1 MRFYII
7 NNQYSSRFPKNL
19 NFSQQLVSPN
29 SVQAAGGE
37 KDEDDLSWLP
47 ARSLSLHEKKSSK
60 LDSEE
65 TLSSCNAIHAQLERE
80 IERQRRERVA
90 REAFEKEQGMKKRSA
105 INLST
110 RQNFSQKISKILP
123 EEAALLKAKKKLSEI
138 EKLEGELACR
148 SHLSSLDVLQAR
160 KVASKGEVVAE
171 LSILERE
178 AEAARQREQKC
189 SMEKKIE
196 KRLKELSP
204 GRQKI
209 GSKPGSAKKERS
221 GRKVPVL
228 DSAQKKSNFFELRPK
243 DFQASLG
250 GEIVSTAEEAT
261 SIVSEETFSW
271 AEKLRLPMEDN
282 MEEKKH
288 CVATNSSSSASSSE
302 KKKGTLFFSGS
313 KGAGKAI
320 FNEKGPVQRAGLG
333 FENVIP
339 KQRRCASNSRLKD
352 DSFARKVHAA
362 KTAPKKGKGKK
373 SAAGKGRWE
382 TLPDAGV
389 NMFAFEARKD
399 LLFVPPPP
407 NSSNNSGGCNA
418 LLKEVAQ
425 LQTNWSQNHTS
436 SGPFAEELANNLNAF
451 GNTNGGGMTDLFM
464 QNRVD
469 IGGMPFLTFP
479 PTTDKT
485 DWDVS
490 WSA

>member
-7 NNQYSSRFPKNL
+7 NNQGSSRFPKKL

-29 SVQAAGGE
+29 SVQAGGE
-37 KDEDDLSWLP
+37 KDEDDFSWLP

-60 LDSEE
+60 LFKKDSEE

-123 EEAALLKAKKKLSEI
+123 EEAALLKAKKKLGEI
-138 EKLEGELACR
+138 EKLEVELR
-148 SHLSSLDVLQAR
+148 GKKGDVLQNK

-171 LSILERE
+171 LSVLERE

-196 KRLKELSP
+196 KRLRELSP

-221 GRKVPVL
+221 GRKVPFL
-228 DSAQKKSNFFELRPK
+228 DSAQKKFFELRPE

-250 GEIVSTAEEAT
+250 GKIVSTAEEAT
-261 SIVSEETFSW
+261 NIKVSEETFSW
-271 AEKLRLPMEDN
+271 AEKLRLPMED
-282 MEEKKH
+282 MEDASLEKKT
-288 CVATNSSSSASSSE
+288 VSME
-302 KKKGTLFFSGS
+302 KKKGTLFLSDS

-320 FNEKGPVQRAGLG
+320 FNEKGPVTQRAGLG
-333 FENVIP
+333 FENIIP
-339 KQRRCASNSRLKD
+339 KQRRCASNSRIKD
-352 DSFARKVHAA
+352 DNFARKVHAA
-362 KTAPKKGKGKK
+362 KTAGKKGKGKK

-407 NSSNNSGGCNA
+407 NSNNSGGCNA

-425 LQTNWSQNHTS
+425 LQTNWSQNTS

-451 GNTNGGGMTDLFM
+451 RNNNSGGMADLFM